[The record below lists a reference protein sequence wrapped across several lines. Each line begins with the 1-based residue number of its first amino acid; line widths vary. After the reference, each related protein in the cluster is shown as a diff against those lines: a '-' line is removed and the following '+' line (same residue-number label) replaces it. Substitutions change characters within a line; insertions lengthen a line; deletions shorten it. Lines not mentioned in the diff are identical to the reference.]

1 VVAER
6 QAVLEVRALT
16 VHYGKALALEGVEI
30 DVPVHALVAVIGPNG
45 AGKTTLLRTISGLVR
60 PTAGTIMFQGQPL
73 RGLAP
78 HRIVCAGLV
87 HCPEGRRPFPELA
100 VLENLRLGTPLWPS
114 RVEAQARLD
123 EVFQLFPRLRERHRQ
138 LAGTLS
144 GGEQQ
149 MLTLGRALMC
159 RPKLVMLDEPSMGL
173 APRVVEEVYEA
184 IGKIRAMGVAV
195 LLVEQNVEL
204 ALEVCDTVAVLDRGR
219 LVFNGNQD
227 ELTRNTT
234 LKEIYLG
241 LA

>member
-1 VVAER
+1 
-6 QAVLEVRALT
+6 VLEVRALT